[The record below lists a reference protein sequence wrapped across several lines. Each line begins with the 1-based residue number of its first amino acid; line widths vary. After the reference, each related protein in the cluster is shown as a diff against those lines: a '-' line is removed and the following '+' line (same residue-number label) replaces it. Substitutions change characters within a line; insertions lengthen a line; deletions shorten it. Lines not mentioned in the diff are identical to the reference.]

1 MLSLSFKWLYM
12 NINTGNNSSLTL
24 HIRIT
29 KKCNADCTYC
39 SSFQTLA
46 DNRMSLDDLDKS
58 LTFLSQLILNKNI
71 GGTRE
76 MISVQYVG
84 GEVSVLPLDYVEEY
98 TKMVEQRLAPLF
110 KYFQHGVQSNL
121 IASKDKIIK
130 LVEIFGTNIGTSF
143 DNSTDQRRVQ
153 GDSSKYRT
161 IFLKNQT
168 TLKKIIGK
176 KAAGVVVIDEKMEPF
191 VFNEI
196 DIANKNNTH
205 LTLRPVFQGGMPIEE
220 MNVSNII
227 PIFEKAFDDWI
238 MNSHIS
244 IEPFTSLLNKRLIK
258 HKKSFISNNGFQ
270 EISAYSGCPFQHN
283 CAQNSLNLEPNGDLF
298 LCFEMADGNR
308 YSFGNAIN
316 GDFNEET
323 YNLLLERSNKLQD
336 ECYKCDYFNECQGG
350 CMNEAID
357 HFGDIYAKTKNCSLW
372 KAIFRRIDYNIEK
385 YGVKNI
391 QSWLEN
397 NRLN

>member
-1 MLSLSFKWLYM
+1 M

-71 GGTRE
+71 GGNRE

-238 MNSHIS
+238 MNSNIS

-270 EISAYSGCPFQHN
+270 
-283 CAQNSLNLEPNGDLF
+283 
-298 LCFEMADGNR
+298 
-308 YSFGNAIN
+308 
-316 GDFNEET
+316 
-323 YNLLLERSNKLQD
+323 
-336 ECYKCDYFNECQGG
+336 
-350 CMNEAID
+350 
-357 HFGDIYAKTKNCSLW
+357 
-372 KAIFRRIDYNIEK
+372 
-385 YGVKNI
+385 
-391 QSWLEN
+391 
-397 NRLN
+397 